1 MFLKPSSYYK
11 YRGGFNIR
19 LSVITKLNHEI
30 QEQWHLAP
38 MLVYDSIEP
47 WLSLLPEYRSLS
59 SSLVAMNVFILP
71 FLFWMVVRGHEHI
84 NFTFF
89 LFWMAVPGREHINFT
104 SAFISLLFLFSFHNK
119 NVLFCFE
126 NKKIQFN
133 EKENNF
139 AFYFH
144 FIFNSK

>member
-59 SSLVAMNVFILP
+59 SSLLAMNVFILP
-71 FLFWMVVRGHEHI
+71 FLFWMVVRGH
-84 NFTFF
+84 
-89 LFWMAVPGREHINFT
+89 EHINFT